1 VPVGGV
7 LPGGAPVVKPGQQ
20 GVAGEL
26 AEGLPVAGDAD
37 APAGQVDVVE
47 GGFAYGPGA
56 GGVHG
61 GQGDGQALGG
71 SGGRL
76 LDSLDLFGGHWQHG
90 ASGAPAAAEVGG
102 GVGERQAVSF
112 GEPEQRAQRGD
123 GVVAAVAA

>member
-1 VPVGGV
+1 
-7 LPGGAPVVKPGQQ
+7 
-20 GVAGEL
+20 
-26 AEGLPVAGDAD
+26 VAGDAD

-47 GGFAYGPGA
+47 GGFADGPGA